1 MIMHQMR
8 LHPEPFEKIK
18 NGTKIIEMRLNDEK
32 RQKIQIGDKI
42 EFENRANGEKL
53 SAIVMALYR
62 FSNFK
67 ELYRSLSKRDL
78 GYADDEEAKP
88 EDMSQYYSEDDIK
101 KYGVVGIEIH
111 KL

>member
-1 MIMHQMR
+1 MR

-18 NGTKIIEMRLNDEK
+18 NGTKIIEMRLFDEK

-42 EFENRANGEKL
+42 EFENRANGDKV

-62 FSNFK
+62 FSSFE
-67 ELYRSLSKRDL
+67 ELYRALNKRDL

-88 EDMSQYYSEDDIK
+88 EDMSRYYSEDDIRN
-101 KYGVVGIEIH
+101 YGVVGIEIH

>member
-1 MIMHQMR
+1 MR

-18 NGTKIIEMRLNDEK
+18 NGTKIIEMRLFDEK

-42 EFENRANGEKL
+42 EFENRANGDKV

-62 FSNFK
+62 FSSFE
-67 ELYRSLSKRDL
+67 ELYRALNKRDL
-78 GYADDEEAKP
+78 GYEDDEEAKP
-88 EDMSQYYSEDDIK
+88 EDMSQYYSEDDIRQ
-101 KYGVVGIEIH
+101 YGVVGIEIH